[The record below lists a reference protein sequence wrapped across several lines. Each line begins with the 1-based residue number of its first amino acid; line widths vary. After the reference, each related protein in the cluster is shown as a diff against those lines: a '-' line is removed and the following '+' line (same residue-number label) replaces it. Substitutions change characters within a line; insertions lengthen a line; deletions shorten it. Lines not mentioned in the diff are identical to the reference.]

1 MSEVKKIMVVSNT
14 HWDREFRFSFEKT
27 RHNLLRMMDTTIDI
41 LESDPT
47 YHSFTMDGH
56 SIMIEDYLEMRPE
69 RVEQVKKLISSG
81 RLIIGPYYTLSEEFS
96 IGHEALVR
104 NLMYGRKLMDKYGAQ
119 YNTVAYTPSSWGQ
132 TGQYPQILCD
142 FGINKMMFYRG
153 ISHDE
158 APAEYI
164 WEAPDG
170 TQMYASRF
178 ALYCRYNWYYQ
189 VHRAATRNRVWSKDY
204 NWGEF
209 HDVPFSIISGNVAGD
224 ASYDLKSPE
233 TRFDE
238 NIIKKAVKDMLKEED
253 GHFTTPIFLAMNGH
267 DISVACPTDTKLI
280 SKAKELFQGEIK
292 IEHTDL
298 EHFWNEA
305 IPQFDKE
312 NMTVLK
318 GERRSYLKKGKWT
331 YLFPSTISS
340 RTYLKQQDFE
350 AYNKLVYLAEP
361 VASLSSVLL
370 GDNHRDYLDRGW
382 KYLLSNHT
390 HDANG
395 GCAPDSVCLDMEYRY
410 RKVNDCADIVFDDTL
425 ADIAKNLSPELC
437 QNDDVQIIAYNPLPF
452 KRDVIVRVTGDLPEK
467 FKDGFTAD
475 DIEVQTIKSD
485 KSSIFMDSIWEVPTI
500 MNSIHK
506 EAYIKFKNVPACGYK
521 TVVLRAQN
529 SESTEKIANANTL
542 ENAYLKVGINN
553 NGTINVIDKQS
564 GKVYENLNYLSSQ
577 GEIGNAW
584 KHQEPENDKLYTSEK
599 AVANIELIE
608 NGDLSATYKVTY
620 TFDVP
625 KDCIKTQSEEMVSIP
640 VTVYY
645 TLQKD
650 SRSVNIKTELIN
662 TAYDHWLRANFNT
675 GIQAECS
682 YSDSHY
688 DVVRRDVKI
697 PDSTGWVEK
706 AYGMQPL
713 RTFACVENET
723 DGFAV
728 MPQGLYEY
736 EVFEDTRMA
745 LTLIR
750 GCRIKQAVSE
760 EKITVLDDKG
770 ILCLGERSFEYNINF
785 YHCDKAELTNVA
797 AQNYAPVEVAFC
809 GRGKGELSAE
819 NSLLSAD
826 NKNIHISAIKPSE
839 DGKGIVIRMFNPTDD
854 TKTVNFNFGFKFNN
868 LYIAD
873 MDENIKE
880 KTESEIKV
888 GAKKIVTLYAEVK

>member
-27 RHNLLRMMDTTIDI
+27 RHNLLRMMDITLDI
-41 LESDPT
+41 LESDPA

-56 SIMIEDYLEMRPE
+56 TIMIEDYLEMRPE
-69 RVEQVKKLISSG
+69 RTEQVKRMLSSG

-104 NLMYGRKLMDKYGAQ
+104 NLIYGRKIMDKYGAK

-164 WEAPDG
+164 WESPDG

-204 NWGEF
+204 RWGEF
-209 HDVPFSIISGNVAGD
+209 DDVPFSRISGKVAGD
-224 ASYDLKSPE
+224 ASFELKSPE
-233 TRFDE
+233 TRFNEDV
-238 NIIKKAVKDMLKEED
+238 IKKAIDDMLKEED

-280 SKAKELFQGEIK
+280 KKAKEMFNGQIE

-305 IPQFDKE
+305 IPQFDRDK
-312 NMTVLK
+312 MIVLK

-350 AYNKLVYLAEP
+350 AYNKLVYMAEP
-361 VASLSSVLL
+361 AASLSSVLL
-370 GDNHRDYLDRGW
+370 GDSRKNYLNRGW

-395 GCAPDSVCLDMEYRY
+395 GCAPDNVCLDMEYRY
-410 RKVNDCADIVFDDTL
+410 RKANDCADIVFDDTL
-425 ADIAKNLSPELC
+425 SDIAKNLSPELC
-437 QNDDVQIIAYNPLPF
+437 GKDDVQLIAYNPLPF
-452 KRDVIVRVTGDLPEK
+452 ERDVIVRVIGDLPEK
-467 FKDGFTAD
+467 FAKGFTAD
-475 DIEVQTIKSD
+475 GIEVQTVKSD
-485 KSSIFMDSIWEVPTI
+485 KSSIFMDSVWEVPTI
-500 MNSIHK
+500 MNSVHK
-506 EAYIKFKNVPACGYK
+506 EAYIRIKKVPACGYR
-521 TVVLRAQN
+521 TVVLKPEN
-529 SESTEKIANANTL
+529 SKSKEKIANGNTM
-542 ENAYLKVGINN
+542 ENAFLRVEIND
-553 NGTINVIDKQS
+553 NGTINVSDKQS
-564 GKVYENLNYLSSQ
+564 GKVYSNLNYLSSQ

-584 KHQEPENDKLYTSEK
+584 KHQEPENDKLFTSEN
-599 AVANIELIE
+599 AIAQIELIE

-620 TFDVP
+620 VFSVP
-625 KDCIKTQSEEMVSIP
+625 KDCIEIQSEEMVSIP

-650 SRSVNIKTELIN
+650 SCSVNIKTELIN
-662 TAYDHWLRANFNT
+662 NAYDHWLRANFNT
-675 GIQAECS
+675 GIKTDYS

-688 DVVRRDVKI
+688 DIVRRDVKI

-723 DGFAV
+723 DGFAL

-736 EVFEDTRMA
+736 EAFEDTRMS

-770 ILCLGERSFEYNINF
+770 ILCLGECSFEYNLCF
-785 YHCDKAELTNVA
+785 YHCEKAQLTNIAAEL
-797 AQNYAPVEVAFC
+797 YAPVQIAFS
-809 GRGKGELSAE
+809 GRGKGELKAE
-819 NSLLSAD
+819 SSLLYAD

-839 DGKGIVIRMFNPTDD
+839 DGEGIIIRMFNPTEN
-854 TKTVNFNFGFKFNN
+854 TERINLNIGFDYKN
-868 LYIAD
+868 LYLAG
-873 MDENIKE
+873 MDETI
-880 KTESEIKV
+880 KTETETEIEIDK
-888 GAKKIVTLYAEVK
+888 KKIITVYAEV